1 MQELYISAILCGDR
15 PTLAGTPGGS
25 MRIARVLMTAGTAL
39 LVAVASAAILTAQ
52 AKTDEDYDALMK
64 NVGAANGAMAKA
76 TDGAAVAAE
85 AKKLQALFK
94 DAQQFWTARN
104 NKEAADWA
112 AAAMGHAAEIEK
124 AAAANNME
132 GVGAAR
138 KTLGGV
144 CQTCH
149 KANREKTETGFAIR
163 KG

>member
-1 MQELYISAILCGDR
+1 MRVSGVFMAAG
-15 PTLAGTPGGS
+15 LA
-25 MRIARVLMTAGTAL
+25 M
-39 LVAVASAAILTAQ
+39 LVAIGSAAIVSAQ
-52 AKTDEDYDALMK
+52 AKTEEDYDKLMK
-64 NVGAANGAMAKA
+64 AVGAANGAIAKA
-76 TDGAAVAAE
+76 TDGATVAAE

-94 DAQQFWTARN
+94 DAQGFWTARK

-112 AAAMGHAAEIEK
+112 ASAMTHAAEIEK

-132 GVGAAR
+132 GVAAHR
-138 KTLGGV
+138 KELGGV